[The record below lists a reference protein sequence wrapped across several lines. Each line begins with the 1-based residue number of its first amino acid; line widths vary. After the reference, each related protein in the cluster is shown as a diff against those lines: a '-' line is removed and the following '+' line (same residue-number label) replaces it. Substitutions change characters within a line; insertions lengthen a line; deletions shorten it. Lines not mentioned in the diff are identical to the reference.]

1 MLQKNNIC
9 SAAIATFLIFF
20 SRACSPSVSA
30 AAETFLKTEH
40 LPVMGF
46 SGKTAGVVTEGKA
59 SYYADRFHGR
69 RTASGETFRIHDFTA
84 AHRTLPFG
92 TSVKVTNLDNGK
104 EVVVRINDRGPHLK
118 SRVID
123 VSPAAAHILGL
134 IEKGTV
140 NVRIEAWN

>member
-1 MLQKNNIC
+1 MWPKNNIY
-9 SAAIATFLIFF
+9 SAAIAIFLIF
-20 SRACSPSVSA
+20 SPPTWAPSVSN
-30 AAETFLKTEH
+30 AAEL
-40 LPVMGF
+40 L
-46 SGKTAGVVTEGKA
+46 TEGRA

-69 RTASGETFRIHDFTA
+69 KTASGETFRIHDFTA

-92 TSVKVTNLDNGK
+92 TSVKVINLDNGK

-134 IEKGTV
+134 IGKGTV